1 MKYKILF
8 ATLFAIALMGCKTEE
23 PEEQPFALFSFAQN
37 ELKVTFTNSSK
48 NARSYVWTFGDGAT
62 SKEKNPVHT
71 YAKAGTYNVQLTA
84 KNITK
89 SDTYSQNVTISQAD
103 LTPIAKFTYSKN
115 GLTVKFIN
123 SSTNAQSYK
132 WEFGDGQT
140 STETNPSHT
149 YTNYET
155 YSVKLTAIN
164 GSKSNSYTQSLTL
177 TEVTPT
183 ASYTYKTEHP
193 LKAVFT
199 NTSKNATSYVWDFG
213 DGTTSTEKNPTH
225 KYQTIG
231 VYKVKLTAKNSNGK
245 SNMCE
250 KNVEIIA
257 PTTCTITGFT
267 ITKIPTNNKYYQVQL
282 TDNYVMSKTTYF
294 YTKWFLLSSANLPYD
309 YTLSTAKTL
318 NIENT
323 YVVRL
328 YKYTGTGN
336 PSDTQASG
344 KGDWTAN
351 ISPSDLKAY
360 PETLTYSNSTAG
372 IKLNFKWK

>member
-1 MKYKILF
+1 MKKQFL
-8 ATLFAIALMGCKTEE
+8 LMAIIAMLIGGCKPNE
-23 PEEQPFALFSFAQN
+23 PEETPTALFSFAQN

-89 SDTYSQNVTISQAD
+89 SDTYSQNVTISLTD
-103 LTPIAKFTYSKN
+103 LTPTAKFTYSKN
-115 GLTVKFIN
+115 GLTVTFIN

-132 WEFGDGQT
+132 WEFGDGPT

-149 YTNYET
+149 YTNYGT

-164 GSKSNSYTQSLTL
+164 GSKTNSYTQSLTL

-225 KYQTIG
+225 RYSGKG
-231 VYKVKLTAKNSNGK
+231 VYKVTLKATSGSK
-245 SNMCE
+245 SNTYAT
-250 KNVEIIA
+250 NITIVE
-257 PTTCTITGFT
+257 PTKCYLSGYVISKIPKQNEYYQIRFTDQYIYDPDEFGTTPWTLLSNANLPKTFTFTSPKQITGFT
-267 ITKIPTNNKYYQVQL
+267 KYWCTLWQSSKSDGSNATNAFRCNVTKEQLYTSFPEKLTNNDQ
-282 TDNYVMSKTTYF
+282 TKTI
-294 YTKWFLLSSANLPYD
+294 
-309 YTLSTAKTL
+309 
-318 NIENT
+318 IE
-323 YVVRL
+323 
-328 YKYTGTGN
+328 
-336 PSDTQASG
+336 
-344 KGDWTAN
+344 
-351 ISPSDLKAY
+351 IHF
-360 PETLTYSNSTAG
+360 
-372 IKLNFKWK
+372 IWK

>member
-1 MKYKILF
+1 M
-8 ATLFAIALMGCKTEE
+8 AIIAMLIGGCKPNE
-23 PEEQPFALFSFAQN
+23 PEETPTALFSFAQN

-89 SDTYSQNVTISQAD
+89 SDTYSQNVTISLTD
-103 LTPIAKFTYSKN
+103 LTPTAKFTYSKN
-115 GLTVKFIN
+115 GLTVTFIN

-132 WEFGDGQT
+132 WEFGDGPT

-149 YTNYET
+149 YTNYGT

-164 GSKSNSYTQSLTL
+164 GSKTNSYTQSLTL

-225 KYQTIG
+225 RYSGKG
-231 VYKVKLTAKNSNGK
+231 VYKVTLKATSGSK
-245 SNMCE
+245 SNTYAT
-250 KNVEIIA
+250 NITIVE
-257 PTTCTITGFT
+257 PTKCYLSGYVISKIPKQNEYYQIRFTDQYIYDPDEFGTTPWTLLSNANLPKTFTFTSPKQITGFT
-267 ITKIPTNNKYYQVQL
+267 KYWCTLWQSSKSDGSNATNAFRCNVTKEQLYTSFPEKLTNNDQ
-282 TDNYVMSKTTYF
+282 TKTI
-294 YTKWFLLSSANLPYD
+294 
-309 YTLSTAKTL
+309 
-318 NIENT
+318 IE
-323 YVVRL
+323 
-328 YKYTGTGN
+328 
-336 PSDTQASG
+336 
-344 KGDWTAN
+344 
-351 ISPSDLKAY
+351 IHF
-360 PETLTYSNSTAG
+360 
-372 IKLNFKWK
+372 IWK